1 MWLNTASAEEDQ
13 HLLLHYCLFSPA
25 HRFTHIVWIMREV
38 NAGLCRNQTIKMLR
52 IQQDAVESQVVEKQS
67 LHCLPSDP
75 NIRKEWM
82 NFIFNEVPDRISKNL
97 VLCSLH
103 FTADSFTNQVRF
115 DAGFSERLKLKDN
128 AVPIILDLTVMSQ
141 NTSVS
146 NCFYYVITI
155 ALSVKLIVWYVLNH
169 SSVHLWRM

>member
-1 MWLNTASAEEDQ
+1 
-13 HLLLHYCLFSPA
+13 
-25 HRFTHIVWIMREV
+25 
-38 NAGLCRNQTIKMLR
+38 
-52 IQQDAVESQVVEKQS
+52 
-67 LHCLPSDP
+67 
-75 NIRKEWM
+75 M

-155 ALSVKLIVWYVLNH
+155 ALSVKQIV
-169 SSVHLWRM
+169 